1 MKPSASPSKF
11 TNKEVI
17 ILNNILEEIK
27 NNIKNQ
33 GLKKQYIAKQL
44 NISNQS
50 FLYKLNNNT
59 FKTDELFK
67 ISAILNIDLNK
78 FKEA

>member
-1 MKPSASPSKF
+1 M
-11 TNKEVI
+11 
-17 ILNNILEEIK
+17 NNILEDIK
-27 NNIKNQ
+27 NSIKEQ

-50 FLYKLNNNT
+50 FLYKLQNNT
-59 FKTDELFK
+59 FNTNELFK

-78 FKEA
+78 YKAEA

>member
-1 MKPSASPSKF
+1 M
-11 TNKEVI
+11 
-17 ILNNILEEIK
+17 NNILEEIK

>member
-1 MKPSASPSKF
+1 M
-11 TNKEVI
+11 
-17 ILNNILEEIK
+17 NNILEDIK
-27 NNIKNQ
+27 TSIKEQ

-50 FLYKLNNNT
+50 FLYKLQNNT
-59 FKTDELFK
+59 FNTNELFK

-78 FKEA
+78 YKAEA